1 MTAPTTTPTATPQGG
16 DGGAPVSGVL
26 PTYATLD
33 EFMSLVLSIA
43 PDGEGYYKLSAYE
56 AFILA
61 ILNRWRLED
70 EGTQEELDEVNADL
84 AVLNDELGDAGRLAV
99 MRQFGLWASNGETWI
114 DAGKVSNTI
123 IACKV

>member
-1 MTAPTTTPTATPQGG
+1 
-16 DGGAPVSGVL
+16 L

-33 EFMSLVLSIA
+33 EFMSLVLSIT

-70 EGTQEELDEVNADL
+70 EGTQDELDEVNADL

-99 MRQFGLWASNGETWI
+99 MRQFGLWASNGDGWI
-114 DAGKVSNTI
+114 DSGKVSNTI